1 VQAVSPPPDGG
12 YPGGNTAEGTNAL
25 LSLTSG
31 IWNTG
36 TGFEALSQLTAG
48 NQNTATGLRALA
60 NDTNGGFNTA
70 TGVFSLFSNTSGF
83 FNSAT
88 GAYSLANN
96 VSGTQNTAT
105 GYGALYRNTDDDN
118 TATGYAALFRNT
130 TGSINTANG
139 AFALNRNTFGSGN
152 TANGY
157 QALYYN
163 TGGSNTGNF
172 NTAIGDFALYQN
184 ATGSLNTAVGDDAGY
199 NITGSGNVCIGAGVT
214 GGIGEN
220 DTTRIRNVYTTVQ
233 PVVGMDPD
241 YVTVNSSGRLGRAN
255 VSSRRYKHD
264 IKPMDK
270 ASEALFAL
278 KPVSFRYN
286 KDYDA
291 TQTLAFGLIA
301 EEVAEVYPELVG
313 RNGKG
318 EPESVRYDQ
327 INAMLLNEF
336 LKEHGKVE
344 QQSGNL
350 ENQASKI
357 KEQETT
363 IAQLKSDAANQQA
376 TVSELKKG
384 MEIVVARLREQDSKI
399 QKVSAQFEVNK
410 PLPQVV
416 LNKP

>member
-1 VQAVSPPPDGG
+1 MKNRNITFAAILFALGCFALVPMAQAAGPDTDGAIAGSNNGEGIGVLVSR
-12 YPGGNTAEGTNAL
+12 
-25 LSLTSG
+25 TSG

-70 TGVFSLFSNTSGF
+70 TGVFSL
-83 FNSAT
+83 
-88 GAYSLANN
+88 YS
-96 VSGTQNTAT
+96 
-105 GYGALYRNTDDDN
+105 NTDDDN

-278 KPVSFRYN
+278 KPVSFRYHEQ
-286 KDYDA
+286 YDV
-291 TQTLAFGLIA
+291 TQTVAFGLIA
-301 EEVAEVYPELVG
+301 EEVAEVAPDLVG
-313 RNGKG
+313 RDEKG
-318 EPESVRYDQ
+318 EPES
-327 INAMLLNEF
+327 
-336 LKEHGKVE
+336 
-344 QQSGNL
+344 
-350 ENQASKI
+350 
-357 KEQETT
+357 
-363 IAQLKSDAANQQA
+363 
-376 TVSELKKG
+376 
-384 MEIVVARLREQDSKI
+384 
-399 QKVSAQFEVNK
+399 
-410 PLPQVV
+410 
-416 LNKP
+416 